1 MVRFLRWT
9 DSSGGSQKMSGRIS
23 AIFDRTPEIAPEADM
38 AKKRVNL
45 PRVTR
50 SRGWTLT
57 SPTRKN
63 FTATLVASYSASGV
77 RLFVFR
83 VMRPRSR

>member
-1 MVRFLRWT
+1 
-9 DSSGGSQKMSGRIS
+9 
-23 AIFDRTPEIAPEADM
+23 M